1 LEKCSTE
8 KEISRTEVRVTRQ
21 ERKTWTGSSKDFA
34 SIFPPF
40 ATDPK
45 STLARRAGEI
55 ITASTGEPPMPGV
68 WDFATDGGHISLEG
82 IPVVGFGP
90 GDDRLAHTNQERI
103 SIEELQQAA
112 GTYAALIDGLAS
124 VAV

>member
-1 LEKCSTE
+1 
-8 KEISRTEVRVTRQ
+8 
-21 ERKTWTGSSKDFA
+21 
-34 SIFPPF
+34 
-40 ATDPK
+40 
-45 STLARRAGEI
+45 
-55 ITASTGEPPMPGV
+55 
-68 WDFATDGGHISLEG
+68 
-82 IPVVGFGP
+82 VVGFGP